1 VPLTEPS
8 ERVIGAAEEVVC
20 LEEEVKAIGFRRQIE
35 EGLDWFRERE
45 KEEQA
50 RRGAQ
55 EEADRERERKAAADR
70 ERQAWETRW
79 MDYALRASSRE
90 NRLEVRQMVQQT
102 LDALQP
108 WHSDRIVQ
116 QVIDGAIEKALA
128 PWKRRQDEQR
138 AVNRACDRLPFDLR
152 CGAEFAEA
160 KGLALESARA
170 VVAKLPE
177 GTPYGELEAA
187 AIRATQPTI
196 VRYEH
201 NRVCQRMISSTWLSE
216 ATSAENEEAK
226 EAVRRAVGGL
236 DVGAAVNEV
245 EKARET
251 VLAPYR
257 TAIAQRRQAAAD
269 GLFEDMARLKMELSI
284 TRQLEHI
291 DRYLESEYDY
301 ARGNGGF
308 RERREDAARLR
319 PIIGDTLVR
328 ECMAMAK
335 PKINAESIRRRI
347 EELVDEHL

>member
-1 VPLTEPS
+1 
-8 ERVIGAAEEVVC
+8 
-20 LEEEVKAIGFRRQIE
+20 
-35 EGLDWFRERE
+35 
-45 KEEQA
+45 
-50 RRGAQ
+50 
-55 EEADRERERKAAADR
+55 
-70 ERQAWETRW
+70 
-79 MDYALRASSRE
+79 
-90 NRLEVRQMVQQT
+90 
-102 LDALQP
+102 
-108 WHSDRIVQ
+108 
-116 QVIDGAIEKALA
+116 
-128 PWKRRQDEQR
+128 
-138 AVNRACDRLPFDLR
+138 
-152 CGAEFAEA
+152 
-160 KGLALESARA
+160 
-170 VVAKLPE
+170 
-177 GTPYGELEAA
+177 
-187 AIRATQPTI
+187 
-196 VRYEH
+196 
-201 NRVCQRMISSTWLSE
+201 MISSTWLSE

-335 PKINAESIRRRI
+335 PRINAESIRRRI